1 MENEAF
7 ETALRELFEAQ
18 GRRALRMALRKQPV
32 QVLRLMQGKGGGGT
46 PPPGDAP
53 LTEEET
59 DRKVVGVL
67 RALGEERLARLLAKA
82 REGEV

>member
-1 MENEAF
+1 MEHEAF
-7 ETALRELFEAQ
+7 ETALRELFAKE
-18 GRRALRMALRKQPV
+18 GRHALHMALRKQPV
-32 QVLRLMQGKGGGGT
+32 QVLRLMRVKGGGT
-46 PPPGDAP
+46 PLPAPAP

-59 DRKVVGVL
+59 DRRVVGVL